1 MVDSSGLRI
10 PFDDL
15 QKYLDISDACISSLT
30 KQQKVGL
37 ITKEKLEESLP
48 SAFLKVQECLSQI
61 LKDNN
66 IIDFKQF
73 AEHDRKVLSVLSDS
87 ILKIQQKCSS
97 I

>member
-1 MVDSSGLRI
+1 MVDTSGLRI
-10 PFDDL
+10 PYEDL
-15 QKYLDISDACISSLT
+15 QKYIEVNDICISAMA
-30 KQQKVGL
+30 KQQKIGL
-37 ITKEKLEESLP
+37 ITKTELEEKLP